1 MIESKEYDFIIIG
14 SGIAGLYA
22 ALKLSE
28 LGKVIVLTKEK
39 IQDSNTQYAQGG
51 IAVVM
56 NEEDSW
62 QLHMKD
68 TLQAGAGL
76 CNYKN
81 VEILVKEGPKQV
93 NNLISLGMQFDK
105 VNGRLDYTREGA
117 HSQRRILHAGGD
129 ATGKEIQKT
138 LIKLVRSKSNIEIKE
153 NMFAI
158 DLLIN
163 EKNENKIDGILSW
176 DKEGKKYVAY
186 YGKSTIISSG
196 GCGQV
201 YKNTSNPE
209 VTTGDGIA
217 MAYRAGAEISD
228 MEFVQFHPTTL
239 YNPNGQSFLISESVR
254 GEGAILRNSNGERF
268 MTSYHEM
275 ADLAPRD
282 VVARAILN
290 EIKKGSKPFVWLD
303 ATSLGADYIEKRFP
317 TIFNTVLEYRFDM
330 RKEWIPVVPAAHYLM
345 GGIKTDSFGRTNLE
359 NLYACGEA
367 ACTGVHGANR
377 LASNS
382 LLEGLVFANR
392 VFESIKSNESL
403 NRYEVKDIKN
413 VKPYKKSSLSLDGI
427 QEKLK
432 DKMTNYAGLIR
443 NEDDLKKLI
452 VWIKKNLYSISN
464 EEYFNEELWKT
475 KNMLTVGLLITNA
488 ALLRNESRGA
498 HFRSDY
504 PKQLDEWKY
513 THTIQ
518 TILPEEKHVLE

>member
-1 MIESKEYDFIIIG
+1 MIETQKCDFIIIG

-28 LGKVIVLTKEK
+28 LGKVIVLTKQK
-39 IQDSNTQYAQGG
+39 TQDSNTQYAQGG

-56 NEEDSW
+56 SEKDSW

-68 TLQAGAGL
+68 TLQAGVEL

-93 NNLISLGMQFDK
+93 DNLIRLGMEFDK

-129 ATGKEIQKT
+129 ATGREIQKT
-138 LIKLVRSKSNIEIKE
+138 LIKLVRSKINIEIKE

-158 DLLIN
+158 DLLIS
-163 EKNENKIDGILSW
+163 ENKIDGILSW
-176 DKEGKKYVAY
+176 DKEEKKYVAY
-186 YGKSTIISSG
+186 YGKSIIISSG

-254 GEGAILRNSNGERF
+254 GEGAILRNSSGERF
-268 MTSYHEM
+268 MTSYHKM

-317 TIFNTVLEYRFDM
+317 TIFNTVLEYGFDM

-345 GGIKTDSFGRTNLE
+345 GGIKTDSFGRTDLE
-359 NLYACGEA
+359 NLYACGEV

-392 VFESIKSNESL
+392 VFESIKSSELL
-403 NRYEVKDIKN
+403 NRYEVKDVKN
-413 VKPYKKSSLSLDGI
+413 VKPYKKSSLNLGSI
-427 QEKLK
+427 QETLK
-432 DKMTNYAGLIR
+432 DKMTNYTGLIR
-443 NEDDLKKLI
+443 NKDDLKKLI
-452 VWIKKNLYSISN
+452 VWIKKNLRRISN

-475 KNMLTVGLLITNA
+475 KNMLTVGFLITKA

-513 THTIQ
+513 AHIIQ
-518 TILPEEKHVLE
+518 MISPEEKYVLE